1 MNNELKNT
9 MVNPVVMNEK
19 GRGGISKNKDIGK
32 DVKKDIG
39 KDIKKDIGKDVKKDI
54 GKDVGGKTGKRR
66 RRNKRKDRIPKAL
79 REQVWLKHCGEVY
92 SIKCPVIWC
101 KNKITVHDFQC
112 GHNIPE
118 SKGGSTRIDNLIPLC
133 SRCNLSMGNTY
144 TIDEWNKEF
153 VAGGGKDIGA
163 GVGMGKDD
171 ISPAEEDDDESE
183 EEAEGAEG
191 EGERAEG
198 EGERAEGEGERA
210 EGEGERAEGAGTR
223 NIFSILCGCFGW
235 NQPIEN
241 TGAREKEIETVN
253 RNDKHGNSET
263 GRRTQTETRKEN
275 PKDVAR
281 CI

>member
-19 GRGGISKNKDIGK
+19 GRGGISKN
-32 DVKKDIG
+32 
-39 KDIKKDIGKDVKKDI
+39 KDIGKDVKKDI

-198 EGERAEGEGERA
+198 EGERAEG
-210 EGEGERAEGAGTR
+210 AGTR